1 MSDLSLDLVEE
12 ILSRVPTA
20 SLTRLRATCKRWN
33 ALFKDRRFIEKH
45 SRKAAKQPM
54 AFMLKNSTI
63 FLVSISPNVADP
75 SREFNVR
82 LGLKDSHSDLEQVCL
97 YGGFH
102 CGGLLLCNTN
112 YDGLLIWNPCL
123 GETRWIQPKINRK
136 RWSRFS
142 LGYDNNEVWNSYKI
156 LRSYEQDYKVVGSE
170 IYEFSSDSWRAL
182 DVVAPDCYIESPKG
196 VSLKG
201 NTYWLAFNSKY
212 KFILS
217 FDFTRERFRRF
228 CLPTFQNLGGMALSV
243 VREEKLSLLHRSFDP
258 SSKMDMWVT
267 NNNIDTETVLW
278 SKSFTVDIS
287 TTDGYF
293 HIPKSFLIDEEKKV
307 VMCCNASFEPNSG
320 KTEYAIH
327 KYHTESLFVETTHVS
342 EFPFNFSYVP
352 SLVQIQ

>member
-1 MSDLSLDLVEE
+1 MTIRRMIYNIATEFLPWKITIIMSDLSLDLVEE

-63 FLVSISPNVADP
+63 FLD
-75 SREFNVR
+75 
-82 LGLKDSHSDLEQVCL
+82 
-97 YGGFH
+97 
-102 CGGLLLCNTN
+102 
-112 YDGLLIWNPCL
+112 DGLLIWNPCL

-182 DVVAPDCYIESPKG
+182 DV
-196 VSLKG
+196 G